1 LSPLV
6 WIVAAA
12 LVGLG
17 LVVFL
22 VLRDG
27 GGGTGILDG
36 EDDTIPAFDFQVV
49 KTVPISVTAADAKR
63 LAGIA
68 EAVAGPVTDTM
79 TLLYTEAFLDPANWR
94 DGSYEE
100 VWPLFDGGS
109 QAAAQQEGDTLTLG
123 TTAGDR
129 FEKVDLPKGKLTV
142 KVLLD
147 EADEPAT
154 AVAIVTFQA
163 VATGSDGTDTL
174 IVSTGQYFLIETSE
188 GWLVYSFSV
197 SRDDQT
203 NVSEPSPSTIPVAT

>member
-1 LSPLV
+1 M

-12 LVGLG
+12 LAALG
-17 LVVFL
+17 LVLFL

-27 GGGTGILDG
+27 GGVPGVLGGG
-36 EDDTIPAFDFQVV
+36 EDDTIPAFDFRVAR
-49 KTVPISVTAADAKR
+49 TVPVSVAQSDTKQ
-63 LAGIA
+63 LAGAA
-68 EAVAGPVTDTM
+68 EAVSAPVTDTM
-79 TLLYTEAFLDPANWR
+79 TILYTEAFLDPANWR

-109 QAAAQQEGDTLTLG
+109 QAAAQEDGDTLTLG

-129 FEKVDLPKGKLTV
+129 FEKVDRPRGKITV

-147 EADEPAT
+147 EADEPVT

-163 VATGSDGTDTL
+163 LATGKDGTDTM
-174 IVSTGQYFLIETSE
+174 IVSIGQYFLRETPE

-197 SRDDQT
+197 SRDDQASMPT
-203 NVSEPSPSTIPVAT
+203 SGPSPSTMPVAT

>member
-1 LSPLV
+1 M

-12 LVGLG
+12 LVALG
-17 LVVFL
+17 LVLFL

-27 GGGTGILDG
+27 GGVPGVLGGG
-36 EDDTIPAFDFQVV
+36 EDDTIPAFDFRVAR
-49 KTVPISVTAADAKR
+49 TVPVSVAQSDAKQ
-63 LAGIA
+63 LAGAA
-68 EAVAGPVTDTM
+68 EAVSVPVTDTM

-109 QAAAQQEGDTLTLG
+109 QAAAQEDGDTLTLG

-129 FEKVDLPKGKLTV
+129 FEKVDRPRGKITV

-147 EADEPAT
+147 EADEPVT

-163 VATGSDGTDTL
+163 LATGKDGTDTM
-174 IVSTGQYFLIETSE
+174 IVSIGQYFLRETPE

-197 SRDDQT
+197 SRDDQA
-203 NVSEPSPSTIPVAT
+203 NVPKPGPSPTPTAAAT

>member
-1 LSPLV
+1 M

-12 LVGLG
+12 LVALG
-17 LVVFL
+17 LVLFL

-27 GGGTGILDG
+27 GGVPGVLGGG
-36 EDDTIPAFDFQVV
+36 EDDTIPAFDFRVAR
-49 KTVPISVTAADAKR
+49 TVPVSVAQSDAKQ
-63 LAGIA
+63 LAGAA
-68 EAVAGPVTDTM
+68 EAVSVPVTDTM

-109 QAAAQQEGDTLTLG
+109 QAAAQEDGDTLTLG

-129 FEKVDLPKGKLTV
+129 FEKVDRPRGKITV

-147 EADEPAT
+147 EADEPVT

-163 VATGSDGTDTL
+163 LATGKDGTDTL
-174 IVSTGQYFLIETSE
+174 IVSIGQYFLRETPE

-197 SRDDQT
+197 SRDDQASMPT
-203 NVSEPSPSTIPVAT
+203 PGPSPSTMSVAT

>member
-1 LSPLV
+1 M

-12 LVGLG
+12 LVALG
-17 LVVFL
+17 LVLFL

-27 GGGTGILDG
+27 GGVPGVLGGG
-36 EDDTIPAFDFQVV
+36 EDDTIPAFDFRVAR
-49 KTVPISVTAADAKR
+49 TVPVSVAQSDAKQ
-63 LAGIA
+63 LAGAA
-68 EAVAGPVTDTM
+68 EAVSVPVADTM

-109 QAAAQQEGDTLTLG
+109 QAAAQEDGDTLTLG

-129 FEKVDLPKGKLTV
+129 FEKVDRPRGKITV

-147 EADEPAT
+147 EADEPVT

-163 VATGSDGTDTL
+163 LATGKDGTDTM
-174 IVSTGQYFLIETSE
+174 IVSIGQYFLRETPE

-197 SRDDQT
+197 SRDDQASMPT
-203 NVSEPSPSTIPVAT
+203 PGPSPSTMPVAT

>member
-1 LSPLV
+1 V
-6 WIVAAA
+6 WIVLAA

-17 LVVFL
+17 VVVFL

-27 GGGTGILDG
+27 SGSTGILDG
-36 EDDTIPAFDFQVV
+36 EDVTIPAFDFRVV
-49 KTVPISVTAADAKR
+49 KAVPISVTAADPKR

-109 QAAAQQEGDTLTLG
+109 EAAAQQEGDTLTLG

-163 VATGSDGTDTL
+163 VATGKDGTDTM
-174 IVSTGQYFLIETSE
+174 IVSIGQYFLRETPE

-203 NVSEPSPSTIPVAT
+203 NVSEPSPSNIPVAT

>member
-1 LSPLV
+1 M

-12 LVGLG
+12 LVALG
-17 LVVFL
+17 LVLFL

-27 GGGTGILDG
+27 GGVPGVIGGG
-36 EDDTIPAFDFQVV
+36 EDDTIPAFDFRVAR
-49 KTVPISVTAADAKR
+49 TVPVSVAQSDAKQ
-63 LAGIA
+63 LAGAA
-68 EAVAGPVTDTM
+68 EAVSVPVADTM

-109 QAAAQQEGDTLTLG
+109 QAAAQEDGDTLTLG

-129 FEKVDLPKGKLTV
+129 FEKVDRPRGKITV

-147 EADEPAT
+147 EADEPVT

-163 VATGSDGTDTL
+163 LATGKDGTDTM
-174 IVSTGQYFLIETSE
+174 IVSIGQYFLRETPE

-197 SRDDQT
+197 SRDDQASMPT
-203 NVSEPSPSTIPVAT
+203 PGPSPSTMPVAT